1 MRRLAF
7 VLAVAIPLTFALP
20 ATVVPAAAQEQA
32 KDEATPPPKGKIVKK
47 EVCRTMTYTGTHTR
61 KRVCQTVEQ
70 WVDETARANGEQAV
84 MLARGSFLQ
93 NQDSAA
99 AFGSAGPR

>member
-1 MRRLAF
+1 MQRLAF
-7 VLAVAIPLTFALP
+7 VLAVAIPLTLGLP
-20 ATVVPAAAQEQA
+20 ATVAPAAAQEQP
-32 KDEATPPPKGKIVKK
+32 KDEAAAPPKGKLVKK

-93 NQDSAA
+93 NQDAA
-99 AFGSAGPR
+99 AGLGR